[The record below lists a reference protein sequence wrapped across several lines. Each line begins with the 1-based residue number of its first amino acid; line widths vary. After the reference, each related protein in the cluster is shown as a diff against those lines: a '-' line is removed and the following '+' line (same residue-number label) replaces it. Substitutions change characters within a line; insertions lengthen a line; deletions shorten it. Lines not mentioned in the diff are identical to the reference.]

1 MVMFIYLWTNLNYKN
16 NQFIKRGGISYQ
28 IDLKQIRRIDESGP
42 IFKTRG

>member
-28 IDLKQIRRIDESGP
+28 IERIDESGP
-42 IFKTRG
+42 IFKTRGNYH